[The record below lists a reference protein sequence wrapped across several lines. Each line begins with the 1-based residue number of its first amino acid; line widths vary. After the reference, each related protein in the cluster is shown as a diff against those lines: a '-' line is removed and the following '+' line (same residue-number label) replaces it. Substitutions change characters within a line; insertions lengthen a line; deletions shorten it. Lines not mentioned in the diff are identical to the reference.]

1 MFIKVDLKMLISGQS
16 KHDILLDRAPPD
28 ANIKNFGSI
37 GNKIQ
42 KLVSDV
48 DLMHFGPIDR
58 FRSPKNF

>member
-42 KLVSDV
+42 KIVSDV
-48 DLMHFGPIDR
+48 DLMQYG
-58 FRSPKNF
+58 